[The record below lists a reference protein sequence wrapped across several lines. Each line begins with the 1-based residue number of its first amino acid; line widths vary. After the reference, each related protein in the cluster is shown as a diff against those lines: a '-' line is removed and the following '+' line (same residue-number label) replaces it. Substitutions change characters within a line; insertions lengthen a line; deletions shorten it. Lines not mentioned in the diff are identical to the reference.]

1 LNHLSRFAGIDIG
14 SNAVRLL
21 IGNIIQKDNE
31 TYFKKGALIRIPVR
45 LGSDVFST
53 GEISKENIILLSET
67 MLGFK
72 HLMNAHQVIHYK
84 ALATAAMREAKNAKQ
99 VAKQIK
105 DNTDIQIEVIDGKT
119 EANILYQLEK
129 ENNYAHQDYLFV
141 DVGGGS
147 TEITLFQGGQVV
159 FSKSF
164 KVGTLRLMH
173 SPLDKTEWDK
183 MKQFLKS
190 GVAPGDVVIVGSGGN
205 INKVF
210 KMANAEKDDSL
221 SYRYLKTLLEELQ
234 SMEYV
239 ERILQFD
246 LNPDRADVI
255 LPALEIFTKIMKW
268 TGINE
273 VFVPKMGLSDGIVR
287 LAYDEYWNKR

>member
-21 IGNIIQKDNE
+21 IGNIIHKEHE
-31 TYFKKGALIRIPVR
+31 TFFKKGALIRIPVR
-45 LGSDVFST
+45 LGSDVFSN
-53 GEISKENIILLSET
+53 GSVSQENIHLLSET

-84 ALATAAMREAKNAKQ
+84 ALATAAMREAKNAQ
-99 VAKQIK
+99 VVVKHIK
-105 DNTDIQIEVIDGKT
+105 DQTGINIEIIDGKT

-129 ENNYAHQDYLFV
+129 ENNYAHTDYLFV

-147 TEITLFQGGQVV
+147 TEITLFQGGKVV
-159 FSKSF
+159 FSRSF
-164 KVGTLRLMH
+164 KVGTLRLLH
-173 SPLDKTEWDK
+173 SPIEETEWDK

-210 KMANAEKDDSL
+210 KMANADKDDAL
-221 SYRYLKTLLEELQ
+221 SYRYLKNLLEELQ
-234 SMEYV
+234 SLEYV
-239 ERILQFD
+239 ERILKFD

-287 LAYDEYWNKR
+287 LAYDEFMEKA